1 MYIKRKLESKIHKYL
16 DSPEIIAVVGP
27 RQCGKSTMLN
37 AILSKLENVSF
48 VNFEDRAALNM
59 FSKNIDDFIALYVK
73 NKSYLFIDEFQYAK
87 NGGKK
92 LKYIFDTNKIKIF
105 ISGSSAID
113 LTVNALKF
121 LVGRIFVFQ
130 LQPLDFEEFLS
141 YKDQALSQFLKKEK
155 MLFRKLQTSQIG
167 EEVNEKLNYA
177 FEEYALFGGYPRVV
191 FAKDEEEK
199 KEVLKNIYNT
209 YFLREVRD
217 ILGLIDDWKLEKMI
231 KALALQ
237 IGNLIEY
244 NELGR
249 IAEFSYPTLKKYL
262 NFLEKTFV
270 CSFVR
275 PFYKNKRTEIVKNPK
290 TYFFDSGLRN
300 IIVSDFRKLS
310 ERGDGG
316 QLLENAVF
324 MELTKSG
331 TFFNFW
337 RDKKKNEVDFVLQLP
352 NQQWLGLEVKSTLK
366 NIGSTSL
373 ANFKKNYPEISVVFV
388 CLKTKLKVKGAE
400 KIYPAYL
407 I

>member
-1 MYIKRKLESKIHKYL
+1 M
-16 DSPEIIAVVGP
+16 
-27 RQCGKSTMLN
+27 
-37 AILSKLENVSF
+37 
-48 VNFEDRAALNM
+48 
-59 FSKNIDDFIALYVK
+59 
-73 NKSYLFIDEFQYAK
+73 
-87 NGGKK
+87 
-92 LKYIFDTNKIKIF
+92 
-105 ISGSSAID
+105 
-113 LTVNALKF
+113 
-121 LVGRIFVFQ
+121 
-130 LQPLDFEEFLS
+130 
-141 YKDQALSQFLKKEK
+141 
-155 MLFRKLQTSQIG
+155 
-167 EEVNEKLNYA
+167 
-177 FEEYALFGGYPRVV
+177 
-191 FAKDEEEK
+191 
-199 KEVLKNIYNT
+199 KNIYNT